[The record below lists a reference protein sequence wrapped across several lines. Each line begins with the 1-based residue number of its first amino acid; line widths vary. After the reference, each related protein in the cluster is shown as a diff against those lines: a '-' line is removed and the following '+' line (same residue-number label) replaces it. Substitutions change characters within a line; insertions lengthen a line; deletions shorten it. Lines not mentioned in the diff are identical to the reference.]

1 MELFVG
7 KHLNKVDKKGRVTV
21 PKSFRAA
28 LNKQTFN
35 GVYVFPQFKY
45 AALEAC
51 SERFIRMISQSL
63 NELPMFSDDQD
74 DLSIILENTF
84 PLAFDSEGRIILS
97 AELLDAAEIEDDVVF
112 VGRGVRFQIWRPET
126 YHSAREPTIER
137 FRTRGLTLSL
147 SGLNSE

>member
-21 PKSFRAA
+21 PKSFRSA

-45 AALEAC
+45 TALEAC

-97 AELLDAAEIEDDVVF
+97 AELLDAAEIESDVVF
-112 VGRGVRFQIWRPET
+112 VGRGVRFQIWRPEI
-126 YHSAREPTIER
+126 YHSVREPTIER

-147 SGLNSE
+147 SSLNSE